1 MPAGLQVR
9 RVPAA
14 AESERRPVSE
24 TRQYELV
31 YVVSPEVTDEGVTE
45 LHERVVEIVGQLG
58 GSIDKTDNW
67 GRRRLAYEIDRHR
80 EGTYVIEL
88 ITGPGALVTE
98 LERRLRVMEQ
108 LLRYLVVRVDEDLRK
123 AQRARERRQSRQQ
136 RRLAKRGAVGSA
148 PAAAPGSVAAAPESV
163 AATGVA
169 AASGS
174 VPAAASEPVPAGGP
188 DAPTAGEPAT
198 AAAASEPAASEP
210 AAAPEPAV
218 AAAPE
223 PARTAGADEVAGT
236 GEPASAA
243 AASDSAPALGP
254 DQAAETAEKT
264 DE

>member
-148 PAAAPGSVAAAPESV
+148 PAAAPGSVAA
-163 AATGVA
+163 TGVA

-198 AAAASEPAASEP
+198 APAASEPAASEP